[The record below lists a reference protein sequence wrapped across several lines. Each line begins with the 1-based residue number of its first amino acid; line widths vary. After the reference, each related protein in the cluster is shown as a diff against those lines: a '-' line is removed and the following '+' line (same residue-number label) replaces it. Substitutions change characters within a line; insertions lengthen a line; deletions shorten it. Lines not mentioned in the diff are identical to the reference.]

1 MSLLKADQAVKM
13 VQRSLNLVDKRLVD
27 HGMRVAMIVD
37 AMLKVKGNVD
47 LEVRKKLFILAL
59 LHDIGAY
66 RTEEIDRLVTFETDN
81 VWDHSIY
88 GYLFLREFTQ
98 LKEFSKIVLYHH
110 AKYGEILDEPE
121 DIVFYSNIFHV
132 ADRADIFMEYVV
144 DLNAGSEQK
153 LKKIFKS
160 NSKNSYNPEAV
171 ELFCKTEEKYSL
183 ISRLKENIELEDI
196 FDLSCISD
204 DEAKD
209 YLNML
214 VHVID
219 FRSHHTVTHTVNTI
233 QISCQIAMKMGLGP
247 DKVEQIYY
255 GALMHDFGK
264 IGIPLSILEKP
275 DKLTDEEMKIMRKHV
290 EITEEIIKGGAEES
304 VINIAIRHH
313 EKLNGKGYP
322 RGLSAKDLS
331 TEDRI
336 VAVSDIVSALCK
348 TRSYKEAFPKE
359 KVIAILEEMSD
370 RQEIDSSIVHIVKT
384 EFDNIMEKTKII
396 SKPIMETYKVIASER
411 KQLSEKIG
419 KL

>member
-1 MSLLKADQAVKM
+1 MSLLKADQVVKM
-13 VQRSLNLVDKRLVD
+13 IQRSLNLVDKRLVD
-27 HGMRVAMIVD
+27 HGIRVAMIID
-37 AMLKVKGNVD
+37 AMLKVEGNTD

-88 GYLFLREFTQ
+88 GYLFLREFTH
-98 LKEFSKIVLYHH
+98 LKEFSKVILYHH
-110 AKYGEILDEPE
+110 AKYGKFTDEPE
-121 DIVFYSNIFHV
+121 DIVYYANMFHV

-144 DLNAGSEQK
+144 DLNDNSK
-153 LKKIFKS
+153 HNLKRLFKN
-160 NSKNSYNPEAV
+160 NSKNSYNPKAV
-171 ELFCKTEEKYSL
+171 ELFWKAEKKYNL
-183 ISRLKENIELEDI
+183 LSRLKGRIEIDDI
-196 FDLSCISD
+196 FDCSSISD

-233 QISCQIAMKMGLGP
+233 QISCQLAARMGLSS
-247 DKVEQIYY
+247 DSIEQIYY

-275 DKLTDEEMKIMRKHV
+275 DKLTDDEMKIMRTHV
-290 EITEEIIKGGAEES
+290 EITEEIIRGCAQES
-304 VINIAIRHH
+304 VIEIAVRHH
-313 EKLNGKGYP
+313 EKLNGRGYP
-322 RGLSAKDLS
+322 RRLSAKDLS
-331 TEDRI
+331 IEERI

-359 KVIAILEEMSD
+359 KVIAILENMSD
-370 RQEIDSSIVHIVKT
+370 TDEIDSSIVHIVKT
-384 EFDNIMEKTKII
+384 QFDDIMEQVKTQSEPVMKI
-396 SKPIMETYKVIASER
+396 YGLIASER
-411 KQLSEKIG
+411 RSLSEKLG
-419 KL
+419 EN